1 MTHKQMTVL
10 YTTDRY
16 PAGRAAESELVCAC
30 WNKDECV
37 WEGKKDRHKQ
47 NKANIETLKVVQ
59 RLEQGKREQ
68 EEEGRC

>member
-1 MTHKQMTVL
+1 MTVL

-16 PAGRAAESELVCAC
+16 LAGRAAESELVCAC

-37 WEGKKDRHKQ
+37 CERERKTDINTVKKILRQ
-47 NKANIETLKVVQ
+47 RLEVVQ